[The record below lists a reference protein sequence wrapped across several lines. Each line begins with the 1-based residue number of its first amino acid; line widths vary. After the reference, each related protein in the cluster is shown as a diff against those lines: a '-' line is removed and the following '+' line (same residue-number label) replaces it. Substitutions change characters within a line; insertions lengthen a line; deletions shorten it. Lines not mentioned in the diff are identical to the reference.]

1 MLLWKKTT
9 ETIEKQKE
17 NGEKSRVKSL
27 CCCCW
32 VASVMSESVWPQ
44 RWHPTRLPRPWD
56 SPGKNTAV
64 GCHFLLQ
71 CMKVKRESEVTQ
83 LMDCSPPGSS
93 VHGIFHARVL
103 EWGAIAFLNLWFYL
117 FILNSLL
124 VKINTLNY
132 LAHLRIFVSF
142 LLIDCIFSALSWIKN
157 KLRWEGGIWGVHS
170 NHTFHLLQTNT
181 SSSVCHCF
189 ICSTRIPAFKQDQ
202 T

>member
-1 MLLWKKTT
+1 
-9 ETIEKQKE
+9 
-17 NGEKSRVKSL
+17 
-27 CCCCW
+27 
-32 VASVMSESVWPQ
+32 MSESVWPQ

-103 EWGAIAFLNLWFYL
+103 EWGAIAFFNLWCTL
-117 FILNSLL
+117 FLLNSLL
-124 VKINTLNY
+124 VKIKNTLTY

-157 KLRWEGGIWGVHS
+157 KLRWEGRIWGVYS
-170 NHTFHLLQTNT
+170 NHTLHLLQTNT

-189 ICSTRIPAFKQDQ
+189 ICSTCVPAFMQDRI
-202 T
+202 